1 MRIRTLRTEAEV
13 RREVE
18 KRLRAPV
25 RDDVWSYISDQGWV
39 SDAFEAEAL
48 DYLVSQVRSLSERFP
63 RSRRVG
69 ERTTKARRGSIVH
82 ALARDAAAEANTDE
96 RVRSFRKKELGGRLL
111 SVGEVACWIE
121 AFPRPAKP
129 TELLE
134 YPNPDGHRLMRP
146 VGDDVLGQLYRLSDS
161 LSRRY
166 GWPKAAAVAF
176 ILTKGSMQPVAA
188 TAQVRRTRH

>member
-48 DYLVSQVRSLSERFP
+48 DYLVSQARSLSERFP

-82 ALARDAAAEANTDE
+82 ALARDAVAEANTDE
-96 RVRSFRKKELGGRLL
+96 RVRSFRKEELGGRLL
-111 SVGEVACWIE
+111 SVGEVARWIE

-146 VGDDVLGQLYRLSDS
+146 VGDAVLGQLYRLSHS
-161 LSRRY
+161 LSRRT
-166 GWPKAAAVAF
+166 GCPMAAYFALRVHEW
-176 ILTKGSMQPVAA
+176 S
-188 TAQVRRTRH
+188 TRPRPST